1 MDIIKINSPLNGE
14 YIGGEIESMNKEKVD
29 LIINN
34 LKNNFK
40 NFKNTKIEDR
50 IEKLIKVKKKI
61 KK

>member
-14 YIGGEIESMNKEKVD
+14 YIGEIESMSKEKVD

-50 IEKLIKVKKKI
+50 MKS
-61 KK
+61 